1 MTVPAQ
7 RTIRTRPRNGLAI
20 FDVLSGVLLSELCLP
35 SSEIWLVTGWVSDTL
50 VLDNSAHRFDDLL
63 GDDAPSELYLSD
75 VLVELARRGA
85 NVHVAVREVDHNIA
99 FLRRLENRGVPIN
112 THSSPDLHEKL
123 LVGDDWVMKGSMN
136 FTWNGLQRNEESID
150 LLVGSP
156 AAARER
162 LELQTRWIGGH
173 T

>member
-1 MTVPAQ
+1 MNVAAQ

-20 FDVLSGVLLSELCLP
+20 VDVLSGLLLSELCSP
-35 SSEIWLVTGWVSDTL
+35 SSEFWLVSGWVSETR
-50 VLDNSAHRFDDLL
+50 VLDNAAHRFDDLL
-63 GDDAPSELYLSD
+63 GVGAPTELFLSD

-85 NVHVAVREVDHNIA
+85 KVHVAVRDVDHNTS
-99 FLRRLENRGVPIN
+99 FLRRLENRGVPLY

-123 LVGDDWVMKGSMN
+123 LVGDDWVMRGSMN

-150 LLVGSP
+150 LQVGGT

-162 LELQTRWIGGH
+162 LELQTRWIGPCE
-173 T
+173 